1 MTNKRRRLTG
11 EVKQA
16 KMQKTIRV
24 QVDQTYRH
32 PLYQKIMRKSRQYL
46 VHDEIGCRPGDQV
59 VIVESRPISKLKRW
73 SVESVLSRATEE
85 QVAASTQELVDDTLA
100 EAEE

>member
-1 MTNKRRRLTG
+1 MSNKRRRLTG

-32 PLYQKIMRKSRQYL
+32 PLYQKIIRKSRQYL
-46 VHDEIGCRPGDQV
+46 VHDEVGCRPGDQV

-73 SVESVLSRATEE
+73 SVERVLSRATEE
-85 QVAASTQELVDDTLA
+85 EVAASTQELVDDAQL

>member
-1 MTNKRRRLTG
+1 MSNKRRRLTG

-24 QVDQTYRH
+24 QVDQSYRH
-32 PLYQKIMRKSRQYL
+32 PLYQKIIRKSRQYL

-59 VIVESRPISKLKRW
+59 VIVESRPISKMKRW
-73 SVESVLSRATEE
+73 SVESVLSRATEAE
-85 QVAASTQELVDDTLA
+85 VAASTQELVDEA
-100 EAEE
+100 MPEAEE

>member
-1 MTNKRRRLTG
+1 MTNKRRRLMG

-16 KMQKTIRV
+16 KMEKTIRV

-73 SVESVLSRATEE
+73 SVESVVSRATEE
-85 QVAASTQELVDDTLA
+85 EVAASTQELVDDTLP
-100 EAEE
+100 EVEE

>member
-1 MTNKRRRLTG
+1 MRNKRRRMTG

-16 KMQKTIRV
+16 KMEKTIRV
-24 QVDQTYRH
+24 QVDQSYRH
-32 PLYQKIMRKSRQYL
+32 PLYQKVIRKSRQYL

-59 VIVESRPISKLKRW
+59 LIVESRPISKLKRW
-73 SVESVLSRATEE
+73 SVESILTPATEE
-85 QVAASTQELVDDTLA
+85 EVAASVQELVDDGLP

>member
-1 MTNKRRRLTG
+1 MSNKRRRLTG

-24 QVDQTYRH
+24 QVDQSYRH

-59 VIVESRPISKLKRW
+59 VIVESRPISKMKRW
-73 SVESVLSRATEE
+73 TVESVLSRATEE
-85 QVAASTQELVDDTLA
+85 EVAASTEELIDETLP

>member
-1 MTNKRRRLTG
+1 MRNKRRRLTG

-16 KMQKTIRV
+16 KVEKTIRV

-32 PLYQKIMRKSRQYL
+32 PLYQKIIRKSRQYL

-59 VIVESRPISKLKRW
+59 LIVESRPISKMKRW
-73 SVESVLSRATEE
+73 SVESILSRASEE
-85 QVAASTQELVDDTLA
+85 EVAARVEELVDETLTEAA
-100 EAEE
+100 E

>member
-1 MTNKRRRLTG
+1 MRNKRRRLTG

-16 KMQKTIRV
+16 KVEKTIRV

-32 PLYQKIMRKSRQYL
+32 PLYQKIIRKSRQYL

-59 VIVESRPISKLKRW
+59 VIVESRPISKMKRW
-73 SVESVLSRATEE
+73 SVESILSRASEE
-85 QVAASTQELVDDTLA
+85 EVAARVEELVDETLTEAA
-100 EAEE
+100 E